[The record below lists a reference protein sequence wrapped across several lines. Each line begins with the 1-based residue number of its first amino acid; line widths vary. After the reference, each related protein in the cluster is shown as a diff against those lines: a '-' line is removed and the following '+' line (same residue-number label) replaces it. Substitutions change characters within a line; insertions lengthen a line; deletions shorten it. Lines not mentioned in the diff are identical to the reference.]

1 MNSLTDF
8 IQNELYPALF
18 ERLDSAF
25 PDMGFKRRGKVWE
38 SPKHLN
44 GADSSDG
51 QGSYSSERYFGRI
64 ADRNGSDSLSFVD
77 FEAERLGYGRG
88 VKGEQL
94 IPVLERLCSVCGLS
108 LPQTDTAEYTAYR
121 ERQEALLRICKRMEE
136 ALFKPE
142 GADVLKYLKEQR
154 GYSEELIKRMGLG
167 ALTPETE
174 EQLKALKL
182 SPDNKRSLLSDV
194 KSPEGK
200 WHRVSDYYK
209 LSIPYISGG
218 KLRGIKFR
226 IIQDGIEFPEGGK
239 LHKYHNTNGSGLK
252 DALFGLSGSR
262 LTGAGSDK
270 DITIV
275 EGELDAL
282 RAQAVGLAYV
292 VAATGGELNSE
303 ALSELRRKGADK
315 ITLLYDRA
323 AQGSKDEEQLPGKI
337 EKALQQI
344 RRAHLRGYV
353 AEFPIQEDGAKMDLD
368 SYLGTHSVEELRSIL
383 SEAQPEALWLF
394 YRERDRV
401 IAKQGGDGERC
412 TLKDFEDLKYYT
424 LRLSNSDYITQTE
437 RALLFKA
444 YQEATDGDIISAQ
457 DIQAEADAIKAEQDR
472 QLQAEKAKSLHSKA
486 AELLNEGKTEEA
498 LLLMRNG
505 AGQLERISREAEYS
519 RYLNED
525 IDSLFEEY
533 KGQEGGVATNIVL
546 SFESQEYRFILPSGA
561 LTFIGGAT
569 GHGKSRLL
577 QSLALDLATDGQE
590 GEILYISYEENKKN
604 VNRQLLNAYI
614 DTDLTENNNEQ
625 TLQEFLCNGS
635 TRFIKKAALPE
646 FERKLLEYK
655 AIREKKLRLIK
666 PEDNTIETLEGLL
679 RYAFRDKD
687 RTIRAV
693 FIDYIQE
700 LYSDSP
706 KRGQSRTDELKE
718 ICVSLDSVAQE
729 VDAPIVLGAQLKAD
743 AESPLSISNQDIADS
758 INIARK
764 ASEVLL
770 LWSSAERPLKDK
782 DGVELRKIET
792 ELPELHIGQRGTIY
806 AKLTKSRFL
815 PKGAKAF
822 LHING
827 NTGRIRGNYKEP
839 TQAEQRVEPA
849 QETINFGGGV
859 GSPF

>member
-18 ERLDSAF
+18 QRLDSAF
-25 PDMGFKRRGKVWE
+25 PDMQFKRRGKVWE

-88 VKGEQL
+88 AKGEQL

-121 ERQEALLRICKRMEE
+121 ERQEALLRISKQMEE

-142 GADVLKYLKEQR
+142 GADVLKYLQEQR
-154 GYSEELIKRMGLG
+154 GYSEELIKWMGLG

-174 EQLKALKL
+174 GQLKTLKL
-182 SPDNKRSLLSDV
+182 LTDV

-200 WHRVSDYYK
+200 WHKASDYYK

-218 KLRGIKFR
+218 RLRGIKFR

-252 DALFGLSGSR
+252 ESLFGLSGAR

-292 VAATGGELNSE
+292 VAATGGELNTE

-315 ITLLYDRA
+315 ITLLFDRA

-344 RRAHLRGYV
+344 RKAHLRGYV

-368 SYLGTHSVEELRSIL
+368 SYLGTHSAEELRSIL
-383 SEAQPEALWLF
+383 SEAIPEALWLF
-394 YRERDRV
+394 NRERDKA
-401 IAKQGGDGERC
+401 IAKQGGEGERC
-412 TLKDFEDLKYYT
+412 TPKDFDDLKYYT
-424 LRLSNSDYITQTE
+424 LRLSNSDYITETE

-444 YQEATDGDIISAQ
+444 YQAATGDLITFEE
-457 DIQAEADAIKAEQDR
+457 IQEEADKIKAEQDR
-472 QLQAEKAKSLHSKA
+472 ELQAERTKQLHSKA
-486 AELLNEGKTEEA
+486 AELLKEGKTEEA

-505 AGQLERISREAEYS
+505 AGQLERISRETEYS
-519 RYLNED
+519 RYLNEN

-533 KGQEGGVATNIVL
+533 KGQAGGVPTNISL
-546 SFESQEYRFILPSGA
+546 RFDSQEYRFILPSGA

-604 VNRQLLNAYI
+604 VNRQLLNAFI
-614 DTDLTENNNEQ
+614 DTDLTEGNNEQ
-625 TLQEFLCNGS
+625 SLQEYLCNGS
-635 TRFIKKAALPE
+635 TRFIKRAALPVLE
-646 FERKLLEYK
+646 AKLPEYK
-655 AIREKKLRLIK
+655 QLREKKLRLIK

-679 RYAFRDKD
+679 RYAFRDRD

-718 ICVSLDSVAQE
+718 ICVSLDLVAQE
-729 VDAPIVLGAQLKAD
+729 VDAPIVLGAQLKAEGG
-743 AESPLSISNQDIADS
+743 AESPLSLSNQDIADS

-764 ASEVLL
+764 ASEILL
-770 LWSSAERPLKDK
+770 LWSSAERPLKDR
-782 DGVELRKIET
+782 DGVELDKIKR
-792 ELPELHIGQRGTIY
+792 ELPELHIGERGTIY

-815 PKGAKAF
+815 PKGSTAF
-822 LHING
+822 LKING

-839 TQAEQRVEPA
+839 TQAEAQTEPA
-849 QETINFGGGV
+849 QGRLFDSTGFDR
-859 GSPF
+859 

>member
-136 ALFKPE
+136 ALFNPK

-174 EQLKALKL
+174 EQLKSLKL
-182 SPDNKRSLLSDV
+182 LTDV
-194 KSPEGK
+194 KGSAGK
-200 WHRVSDYYK
+200 WHKVSDYYK

-218 KLRGIKFR
+218 RLRGIKFR
-226 IIQDGIEFPEGGK
+226 IIQDGIEFPDGGK
-239 LHKYHNTNGSGLK
+239 PHKYHNTNGSGLK
-252 DALFGLSGSR
+252 ESLFGLSGAR

-315 ITLLYDRA
+315 ITLLFDRA
-323 AQGSKDEEQLPGKI
+323 ERGSKDEEQLPGKI

-344 RRAHLRGYV
+344 RKAHLRGYV

-368 SYLGTHSVEELRSIL
+368 SYLGTHSAEELRSIL
-383 SEAQPEALWLF
+383 SEAIPEALWLF
-394 YRERDRV
+394 NRERDKA
-401 IAKQGGDGERC
+401 IAKQGGEGERC

-424 LRLSNSDYITQTE
+424 LRLSNSDYITPTE

-444 YQEATDGDIISAQ
+444 YQAATGGDIISSE

-472 QLQAEKAKSLHSKA
+472 ELQAERTKELHSKA
-486 AELLNEGKTEEA
+486 AELLKDGKTEEA

-505 AGQLERISREAEYS
+505 AGQLERISRETEYS
-519 RYLNED
+519 HYLNED

-533 KGQEGGVATNIVL
+533 KGQEGGVPTNISL
-546 SFESQEYRFILPSGA
+546 RFDAQEYRFILPSGA

-577 QSLALDLATDGQE
+577 QSLALDLATDGQP
-590 GEILYISYEENKKN
+590 GEILYISYEENRKN
-604 VNRQLLNAYI
+604 VNRQLLNAYMDI
-614 DTDLTENNNEQ
+614 DLTEGNNEQ
-625 TLQEFLCNGS
+625 TLQEYLCNGS
-635 TRFIKKAALPE
+635 TRFIKRAALPE
-646 FERKLLEYK
+646 LERKLPEYK

-679 RYAFRDKD
+679 RYAFRDRD

-693 FIDYIQE
+693 FIDYVQE

-706 KRGQSRTDELKE
+706 KRGQSRSDELKE
-718 ICVSLDSVAQE
+718 ICVSLDLVAQE
-729 VDAPIVLGAQLKAD
+729 VDAPIVLGAQLKAEGG
-743 AESPLSISNQDIADS
+743 AESPLSLSNQDIADS
-758 INIARK
+758 INIPRK
-764 ASEVLL
+764 ASEILL

-782 DGVELRKIET
+782 DGVEFDRIKR
-792 ELPELHIGQRGTIY
+792 ELPELHIGERGTIY

-815 PKGAKAF
+815 PKGATAF

-839 TQAEQRVEPA
+839 TQTEAKTESTQGNIFNTADFDRK
-849 QETINFGGGV
+849 
-859 GSPF
+859 